1 MDGNEPGGVGSVG
14 QSGRRQRL
22 RLLLVTQ
29 YYRPEVGAA
38 QTRLAETVAGL
49 KLRGFSVTV
58 VAPPP
63 SYPMGTMPAAYSRW
77 RPIRERIEGAD
88 VIRLPAMIIPGATM
102 ARRLAGHATFAA
114 ASVASVA
121 LAAGHDVAL
130 VESPPLLLAVSA
142 RALRKA
148 GLPYV
153 FHVADPWPDFPIA
166 MGYLRSPLERRLAYW
181 LEAFGYRGAGAITTV
196 SEGLVTLL
204 SHKPGAR
211 GKVSLLPNGADLGR
225 FDQGIDRSEARRQ
238 LGWDD
243 GFTLVYAG
251 TVGLAQGVG
260 TLLEAAHAVDP
271 AIRIRVVGDGVE
283 RALLEARARDLGL
296 GNVLFEGAV
305 PADRIPLVLAAAD
318 AGLVLLRSG
327 PLYEASLPTK
337 LVETMAA
344 GRPVV
349 VSANGL
355 AAEVVTTA
363 GAGYQAP
370 AEDPA
375 ALARA
380 IEACRDDPARSVRG
394 EAAKVR
400 ARRDYDRDAILD
412 RLAAILSRVAD
423 PSPAAS
429 RYAP

>member
-1 MDGNEPGGVGSVG
+1 VD
-14 QSGRRQRL
+14 QSGWRKAL

-29 YYRPEVGAA
+29 YFRPEVGAA

-49 KLRGFSVTV
+49 NQRGFAVTV

-63 SYPMGTMPAAYSRW
+63 SYPMGIVPAGYSRW
-77 RPIRERIEGAD
+77 RPARQRFDGAD
-88 VIRLPAMIIPGATM
+88 VIRLPAMIMPGPAM
-102 ARRLAGHATFAA
+102 SRRLAGHATFAA
-114 ASVASVA
+114 ASVASVG
-121 LAAGHDVAL
+121 LAASHDVAL
-130 VESPPLLLAVSA
+130 VESPPLLLAVTA

-166 MGYLRSPLERRLAYW
+166 MGYLRSPLMRSLAYW
-181 LEAFGYRGAGAITTV
+181 LEGFAYSGASAITTV
-196 SEGLVTLL
+196 SDGLVTLL
-204 SHKPGAR
+204 SDKPGAR
-211 GKVSLLPNGADLGR
+211 GKVMLLRNGADLGR
-225 FDQGIDRSEARRQ
+225 FDHGIDRSEARRL

-243 GFTLVYAG
+243 VFTMVYVG

-283 RALLEARARDLGL
+283 RAFLEGRARALGL
-296 GNVLFEGAV
+296 DNVRFEGAV
-305 PADRIPLVLAAAD
+305 SADRVPLILAAAD

-355 AAEVVTTA
+355 AAEVVMTA
-363 GAGYQAP
+363 GAGYHAA
-370 AEDPA
+370 AEDPT
-375 ALARA
+375 ALASA
-380 IEACRDDPARSVRG
+380 IEACRKDPDRSVRG
-394 EAAKVR
+394 DAAKVR
-400 ARRDYDRDAILD
+400 AREDYDRDAILD

-423 PSPAAS
+423 RSPAANRS
-429 RYAP
+429 AP